1 MKALDRF
8 NNEIC
13 VGDTVLLSVS
23 EAPTIIGT
31 VKKIISDRLV
41 VKQLDDKQTFSC
53 DIYYKNEEVH
63 NNLYKLQ
70 GE

>member
-13 VGDTVLLSVS
+13 VGDTVLLNVS
-23 EAPTIIGT
+23 EAPAIIGK
-31 VKKIISDRLV
+31 VKKITLDRLV
-41 VKQLDDKQTFSC
+41 VKQLDDKHTFSC
-53 DIYYKNEEVH
+53 DIYYKNEEVR

-70 GE
+70 EE